1 LNRVQPYWTASFFVI
16 RKLHQLHE
24 HGWEPMVEESSRAQ
38 LAKGRKKLY
47 RTPTN
52 RQMLRF
58 LINWVFGRAIPV
70 RLRPRPHAY
79 WRVALRAGEH
89 PLRVDDPDV
98 RGFRWVEAP
107 RAHYYADPFLFEKDG
122 KTWLFFEDYSF
133 IEKTGVIGCAEVL
146 PDGAVSASR
155 TVLAPGHHL
164 SYPLVFEDQGKIYML
179 PESGAYKTV
188 ELYRADSF
196 PDRWTLEKVLFD
208 GVIAVDT
215 TLWREDGIY
224 WFFVTILDP
233 PEAGPQLFLFFA
245 ESLTGEWNY
254 HPSNP
259 ICSDVRFARG
269 AGRVFLENGRR
280 IRPSQDHS
288 YGYGCACNFRHI
300 VELTK
305 TTYREVSLGS
315 IRPSWE
321 KGLTGTHTYNRSG
334 PFEVIDANSPQPL
347 TKLL

>member
-1 LNRVQPYWTASFFVI
+1 
-16 RKLHQLHE
+16 
-24 HGWEPMVEESSRAQ
+24 
-38 LAKGRKKLY
+38 
-47 RTPTN
+47 
-52 RQMLRF
+52 
-58 LINWVFGRAIPV
+58 
-70 RLRPRPHAY
+70 
-79 WRVALRAGEH
+79 VALRAGEH